1 MSGLT
6 MGLIVWGVL
15 TGFLIILMI
24 YRATLLNHEDD
35 QLFLGAGESNM
46 AREQA
51 ELLVKLNKLEPVIKS
66 VAWASGILLVGLG
79 SFWFYQSLQTSASL

>member
-1 MSGLT
+1 MSGL
-6 MGLIVWGVL
+6 MIGLVVWSVL

-35 QLFLGAGESNM
+35 QLFLSESENSM

-51 ELLVKLNKLEPVIKS
+51 ELLVRLINLEPVIKS
-66 VAWASGILLVGLG
+66 IAWASGLLLVGLG
-79 SFWFYQSLQTSASL
+79 SFWLYQSFQAPTVL